1 MEGLGDLLQLGVA
14 TCWHTVTHSGARGID
29 EQISVLLRIKMLT
42 APYVDPID

>member
-14 TCWHTVTHSGARGID
+14 TCWHAVTHSGARGID